1 MRSHQG
7 FDNSE
12 KAVAE
17 YLKGKNVAIAAR
29 TAVDER
35 DAGHRERFAPQTAEE
50 AERLA
55 AYNRYL
61 AGLNADS
68 GSANR

>member
-1 MRSHQG
+1 V
-7 FDNSE
+7 D
-12 KAVAE
+12 
-17 YLKGKNVAIAAR
+17 IAAR
-29 TAVDER
+29 TAVDEE
-35 DAGHRERFAPQTAEE
+35 DGGHGGRFAPQTAEE

-68 GSANR
+68 GAPNQ